1 MAQVKYISFSDNQ
14 LRSIYLNISKFA
26 FYMQPLVKGRPLT
39 NIKSRGLKN
48 AMCEVARLTQCKNVK
63 LTFISNSWYLIL
75 AYDGNS
81 QLFF

>member
-1 MAQVKYISFSDNQ
+1 
-14 LRSIYLNISKFA
+14 
-26 FYMQPLVKGRPLT
+26 
-39 NIKSRGLKN
+39 
-48 AMCEVARLTQCKNVK
+48 MCEVARLTQCKIVR